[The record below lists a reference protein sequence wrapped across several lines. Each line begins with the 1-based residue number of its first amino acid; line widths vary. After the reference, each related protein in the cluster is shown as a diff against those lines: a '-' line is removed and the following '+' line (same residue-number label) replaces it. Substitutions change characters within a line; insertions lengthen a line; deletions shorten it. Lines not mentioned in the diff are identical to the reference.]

1 MADQHDL
8 AEQLLGLAAEDE
20 AALRAMVDVP
30 AVTDAI
36 VGFHAQQTVE
46 RRSRPYSQPAASTSR
61 SPTISES

>member
-8 AEQLLGLAAEDE
+8 AALLLGLADDDA

-36 VGFHAQQTVE
+36 VGLP
-46 RRSRPYSQPAASTSR
+46 RAAGG
-61 SPTISES
+61 

>member
-36 VGFHAQQTVE
+36 VS
-46 RRSRPYSQPAASTSR
+46 RRSAADAVRGRAAVRHVGSR
-61 SPTISES
+61 